1 MSKYE
6 VGNKVLLRKDLEVGE
21 LYKDCSL
28 TKSMKQYLGKE
39 AIIKEVDYDGDYKI
53 DLDDGEWCWTDDM
66 IEKKILQVGDKVR
79 IKEDLTTGYDYEIY
93 VNNDMISYKGKIA
106 TIKYAN
112 ESNDTFFLDI
122 DGQCQRWEWSEDM
135 FDLISNDIKEEVKD
149 EVKDES
155 SSKLKVGTCVLIKDD
170 LREGNDYEIYVNS
183 CMEDYSGKFA
193 KITGYTHN
201 DHYALDVDDG
211 EWHWTE
217 DMFEV
222 VDFTLVNVLK
232 FIKDGMSLVNED
244 GSKVITCKDGVVYTK
259 GFNGEFDLEEVFY
272 VAEVL
277 TLIEIL
283 NKKYVEKQITMYMEN
298 EGSQIVTLK
307 DDLDIY
313 DEDGIDVTEL
323 YYIKDLLGATFSIK
337 L

>member
-6 VGNKVLLRKDLEVGE
+6 VGNKVLLRKDLEVGKM
-21 LYKDCSL
+21 YKGCSFAE
-28 TKSMKQYLGKE
+28 SMKQYIGKE
-39 AIIKEVDYDGDYKI
+39 AIIKKVDYDGDYKI
-53 DLDDGEWCWTDDM
+53 DLDDGEWYWTD
-66 IEKKILQVGDKVR
+66 
-79 IKEDLTTGYDYEIY
+79 
-93 VNNDMISYKGKIA
+93 
-106 TIKYAN
+106 
-112 ESNDTFFLDI
+112 
-122 DGQCQRWEWSEDM
+122 
-135 FDLISNDIKEEVKD
+135 
-149 EVKDES
+149 
-155 SSKLKVGTCVLIKDD
+155 
-170 LREGNDYEIYVNS
+170 
-183 CMEDYSGKFA
+183 
-193 KITGYTHN
+193 
-201 DHYALDVDDG
+201 
-211 EWHWTE
+211 

-222 VDFTLVNVLK
+222 VDFTLVNALK
-232 FIKDGMSLVNED
+232 IIKDGMSLVNED

-277 TLIEIL
+277 TLIEVL

-313 DEDGIDVTEL
+313 DEDGIDVTEF